1 MVREAKRCGVT
12 LRQSYVRVGKRALFM
27 HNRYLAARQ
36 NRRGRRQLKKL
47 KVYLGRV
54 CRDIERKLERVA
66 PVQREALETLLSQV
80 RRLLQ
85 QGRKD
90 RNKIYSIHAPEV
102 ECLAKGKTHKRY
114 EFGVKVSVATST
126 KNNFVFG
133 THSLPG
139 NPYDGQ
145 PLRGALDQV
154 ERMTGRRPAHCFVDR
169 GYRGHDETDTTVI
182 IAGQKRGMTPS
193 LKRQLKRRNAI
204 EPVIGQLKSDGR
216 LDRNYLKGT
225 LGDAM
230 NALLVGAGHNIRLL
244 LGFGFLRR
252 STSCLH
258 AVVRR
263 LGLFFIPYS
272 GAFHPDDTPRA
283 CRAA

>member
-1 MVREAKRCGVT
+1 MK
-12 LRQSYVRVGKRALFM
+12 
-27 HNRYLAARQ
+27 
-36 NRRGRRQLKKL
+36 RGRKQIKK
-47 KVYLGRV
+47 VRNYLGRV
-54 CRDIERKLERVA
+54 MRDIERAIDREPLLA
-66 PVQREALETLLSQV
+66 PVFEDDLAKARIIYNQTLTPKAKEKL
-80 RRLLQ
+80 
-85 QGRKD
+85 
-90 RNKIYSIHAPEV
+90 YSWHAPEV

-114 EFGVKVSVATST
+114 EFGVKVSVATGT
-126 KNNFVFG
+126 QNNFVLG
-133 THSLPG
+133 MHSLPG

-182 IAGQKRGMTPS
+182 MAGQKRGMTPS
-193 LKRQLKRRNAI
+193 LKRQLKRRNAV
-204 EPVIGQLKSDGR
+204 EPVIGHMKSDGR

-263 LGLFFIPYS
+263 LGLFFSSSLATCDP
-272 GAFHPDDTPRA
+272 ADTPQA
-283 CRAA
+283 CHAA